1 MSHDPRAGL
10 GVARPERARAT
21 PRRGLLAL
29 VLAGLVVLAA
39 GAASTAGGRQN
50 ALAPK
55 KGGTLKLLGSS
66 DIFNLDPVS
75 AYYTVSSL
83 LERMFTRQLVS
94 YANASSFI
102 ASQKIAADIA
112 TSVPTKGNGLSADGK
127 TYTFHLRKGVMWN
140 SSPPRQVTAGDFV
153 REFKL
158 LCNPASPVGAPGYY
172 TSTIVGMAKYCAA
185 IGKVKPT
192 AAAISGYANAHPLPG
207 VVAKG
212 DLTLVFKLVKPAP
225 DFLNILA
232 MGFSSARP
240 KEYDQYV
247 PDSAPLRQHT
257 LSDGPYAITSYT
269 PTKSFVLKRNPAWQ
283 AGTDPLRKAWVD
295 EIDVTEGLSSESVQQ
310 QIEAG
315 TGDLEFDIVPPTQDI
330 PQLLAKKDSRL
341 IIGPSGPYDVDL
353 GTYLALNQYAGPM
366 KNKLVRQAVA
376 LAVDKDSVVKILGG
390 KAIGTT
396 TNQII
401 LPGNVGYIPNF
412 NPFPSNKGSGDP
424 AGAKALLAKAG
435 YPNGLP
441 VKLLYSTSD
450 PAPRVA
456 QSLQSSLN
464 AGGFKVTLVPSTQ
477 SDFYGKYLTQPST
490 AKRDVWDIAPP
501 GWIPDWFGNNGRST
515 IQPLYTQPGTGS
527 NDFGGYDN
535 PKANKLIDQALTA
548 RSTAQ
553 AAKLWAQANSFL
565 AKDVAN
571 VPINMQKW
579 PLFHS
584 TRLQGCT
591 IFFFTLTCDPTNVW
605 IQ

>member
-1 MSHDPRAGL
+1 MSHDPRVGP
-10 GVARPERARAT
+10 GVARPERRRAT
-21 PRRGLLAL
+21 ARRRVLAL
-29 VLAGLVVLAA
+29 ALAALVVVAA
-39 GAASTAGGRQN
+39 GAVATAGGRQQ
-50 ALAPK
+50 AATPK

-75 AYYTVSSL
+75 AYYTVSTL
-83 LERMFTRQLVS
+83 LGRMFTRQLVS
-94 YANASSFI
+94 YANAPSFI
-102 ASQKIAADIA
+102 ASQKVVADVA
-112 TSVPTKGNGLSADGK
+112 TSVPSRGNGISADGK

-140 SSPPRQVTAGDFV
+140 SSPARQVTAADFV
-153 REFKL
+153 REFKV

-185 IGKVKPT
+185 IGKVKAT
-192 AAAISGYANAHPLPG
+192 AAAISGYANSHPLAG
-207 VVAKG
+207 VIAKN
-212 DLTLVFKLVKPAP
+212 DLTLVFKLTSPAP

-232 MGFSSARP
+232 MGFASARP
-240 KEYDQYV
+240 VEYDQYV

-257 LSDGPYAITSYT
+257 LSDGPYAITKYT

-283 AGTDPLRKAWVD
+283 ASTDPLRKAWVD

-315 TGDLEFDIVPPTQDI
+315 SGDLEWDIVPPTQDI
-330 PQLLAKKDSRL
+330 PQLLANKDKRL
-341 IIGPSGPYDVDL
+341 IIGPSGPYDVGI

-376 LAVDKDSVVKILGG
+376 LAVDKNSIVKILGG
-390 KAIGTT
+390 KAITTT

-435 YPNGLP
+435 FPNGLP
-441 VKLLYSTSD
+441 IKLLYSTSD

-515 IQPLYTQPGTGS
+515 IQPLFTQPGTGS

-535 PKANKLIDQALTA
+535 PAANTLVAQALTA
-548 RSTAQ
+548 KTSAQ
-553 AAKLWAQANSFL
+553 AATLWAKANAFL

-571 VPINMQKW
+571 VPINIQKW

-584 TRLQGCT
+584 SRLQGCT
-591 IFFFTLTCDPTNVW
+591 FFFFTLSCDPTNVW